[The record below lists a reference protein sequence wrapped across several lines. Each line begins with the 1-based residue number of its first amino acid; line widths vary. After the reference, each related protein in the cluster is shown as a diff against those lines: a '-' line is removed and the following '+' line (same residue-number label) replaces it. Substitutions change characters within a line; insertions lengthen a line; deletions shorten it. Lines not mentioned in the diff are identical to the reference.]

1 MNFADYFPSL
11 KYLCLLSAIRKGDA
25 QLFRTLYRH
34 AVTNDSILKDRNIH
48 WLYFCDKYLV
58 NGGQLGGDVAIRGH
72 LQTVQLC
79 IQLQAGHQEPIIA
92 PIVSSG
98 CAFAGY
104 AVCML
109 PDNVMERLGNKVKKQ
124 LFEWLMRDRSQYM
137 IHHLLTHPRI
147 HALVSDF
154 GDSFMAL
161 CYMRNAP
168 LNRYALEYLC
178 RDDQSVGVH
187 SALLYGQKCD
197 FLCKN
202 HHTFVMSYGLTLK
215 QSIGVEGK
223 DNGMVWYY
231 EQCRDN
237 CIAAWRTWLLVSHRL
252 GLCRDLRQLIG
263 RWIQSTLW
271 WDDCWDIS
279 RIVTRWKDCRK
290 M

>member
-25 QLFRTLYRH
+25 RLFQTLYRR
-34 AVTNDSILKDRNIH
+34 AVTSDNVWKDRNIH
-48 WLYFCDKYLV
+48 WLYFSDKYLV
-58 NGGQLGGDVAIRGH
+58 NGVELRGVVAVQGH

-79 IQLQAGHQEPIIA
+79 AQFQRGFQEQTIVA
-92 PIVSSG
+92 IVSSG

-104 AVCML
+104 AACML
-109 PDNVMERLGNKVKKQ
+109 PDDVMDRLGNNIKMQ
-124 LFEWLMRDRSQYM
+124 LFDWLMRDRSQYM

-147 HALVSDF
+147 LVPVSYF

-161 CYMRNAP
+161 CFMRNAP
-168 LNRYALEYLC
+168 LNRYALEHLC
-178 RDDQSVGVH
+178 RDDQSVGFH

-197 FLCKN
+197 FLYKN
-202 HHTFVMSYGLTLK
+202 YHTFAMSYGLTLK
-215 QSIGVEGK
+215 QSVGVEGK

-271 WDDCWDIS
+271 WDDCWDILHV
-279 RIVTRWKDCRK
+279 VTR
-290 M
+290 

>member
-11 KYLCLLSAIRKGDA
+11 KYLCLLSAMRKGDA
-25 QLFRTLYRH
+25 RLFQTLYRR
-34 AVTNDSILKDRNIH
+34 AVTSDNLFKDRNIH
-48 WLYFCDKYLV
+48 WLYFSDEYLV
-58 NGGQLGGDVAIRGH
+58 NGVQFGGVGIVQGH
-72 LQTVQLC
+72 LLTVQLC
-79 IQLQAGHQEPIIA
+79 AQLQAAHHEQMIV

-104 AVCML
+104 AACML
-109 PDNVMERLGNKVKKQ
+109 PDAVMDGLNHKVKMQ

-137 IHHLLTHPRI
+137 IHHLLIHPEI
-147 HALVSDF
+147 PAAVSEF
-154 GDSFMAL
+154 GDSFIAL

-168 LNRYALEYLC
+168 LNRYALKHLC
-178 RDDQSVGVH
+178 QDDQSVGVH

-197 FLCKN
+197 FLYKD
-202 HHTFVMSYGLTLK
+202 HHTFAMSYGLTLK
-215 QSIGVEGK
+215 QSVGVEGK

-263 RWIQSTLW
+263 RWIQRTLW
-271 WDDCWDIS
+271 WDDCWDI
-279 RIVTRWKDCRK
+279 VTRRKDCHK